1 VSEAITPEQVRDAAF
16 EARLTLADFLKRAGV
31 SRSTFYTWER
41 TKQPPKRPLTLAKL
55 ADAVQAV
62 A

>member
-1 VSEAITPEQVRDAAF
+1 MSEAITPEQVRDAAF

>member
-1 VSEAITPEQVRDAAF
+1 MENAITPEQVRQAALH
-16 EARLTLADFLKRAGV
+16 ARLTLADFLNVAGV